1 MAPIITS
8 LLDTDLYKFTMWQA
22 MLHRNPQTEAE
33 YEFVCR
39 TKTAFP
45 LAELLPEVERELDA
59 LCALRFTPEDLAYL
73 GGLRFMKSDFIDFL
87 RIFQFQRAFIRAWA
101 DGIYE
106 GARKQQCVVGA
117 SGQCFSVVLQER
129 RLSPRLDPSASA
141 GAVKYG
147 ATSLSRPGRNE
158 RGKRLRNMMRNL
170 QWEVLRISLA
180 AWPVSD
186 RHCAVFRRALHQPN
200 GFIR

>member
-1 MAPIITS
+1 M
-8 LLDTDLYKFTMWQA
+8 
-22 MLHRNPQTEAE
+22 E
-33 YEFVCR
+33 
-39 TKTAFP
+39 
-45 LAELLPEVERELDA
+45 
-59 LCALRFTPEDLAYL
+59 
-73 GGLRFMKSDFIDFL
+73 
-87 RIFQFQRAFIRAWA
+87 

>member
-1 MAPIITS
+1 M
-8 LLDTDLYKFTMWQA
+8 
-22 MLHRNPQTEAE
+22 E
-33 YEFVCR
+33 
-39 TKTAFP
+39 
-45 LAELLPEVERELDA
+45 
-59 LCALRFTPEDLAYL
+59 
-73 GGLRFMKSDFIDFL
+73 
-87 RIFQFQRAFIRAWA
+87 

-158 RGKRLRNMMRNL
+158 RGKRLRNMKRNL
-170 QWEVLRISLA
+170 QWEVLRIP
-180 AWPVSD
+180 WVVWTVSYGNS
-186 RHCAVFRRALHQPN
+186 AGSGRALHQPN
-200 GFIR
+200 AFIR